1 MTYMTLRLFIALI
14 ILVSCRPSNKYE
26 VIGVRENKPEFLAT
40 VYAPDTMWTEME
52 KFAKTFVAEKKD
64 KKYKSYS
71 LGFYSKKETTLKFDA
86 EGMPIV
92 KSYEEAAH
100 AQDFLIATYELTSDD
115 PTSERFEHFNR

>member
-1 MTYMTLRLFIALI
+1 MILRLFFALI
-14 ILVSCRPSNKYE
+14 ILVSCKPANKYE
-26 VIGVRENKPEFLAT
+26 VIGMRENKPEFLAT

-52 KFAKTFVAEKKD
+52 EFAKTFVTQKRD

-71 LGFYSKKETTLKFDA
+71 IGFYSKKETTLKFDA

-115 PTSERFEHFNR
+115 PSSEKFEHFTK